1 MTDAIVVGGGFAG
14 VAAATALAEGG
25 ARVQLLEAR
34 PYLGGR
40 ARSFVDEETGAI
52 VDNGQH
58 LFMGCYVETRRLLER
73 LGTAAGLGLQPR
85 LEVPFLE
92 RGGRTVTFSLPPLPS
107 PLDLAAGF
115 LKFPGM
121 TWGGRLSLLRVAREV
136 ARHRDGGP
144 GPAAAG
150 RGGVL
155 DDLSVGE
162 WLAALGQSPR
172 SCERFWHPL
181 AIAALN
187 EEPER
192 ASAAMFLPVLREAFL
207 RGPEGSRLGI
217 PRVGLSQLYAEPA
230 PHFLRARD
238 GRVRLRAPVRE
249 IRLEQGRCVGVR
261 LADGGSIDAPAVVA
275 AVPHTELLELLPGAE
290 AEHPFLSG
298 LKRLETSP
306 IVSIYLWFGGLITGL
321 PFAGLIGGAWHWLFN
336 RGATPARPG
345 APDCVTLVRSAARG
359 MMDRPRESLERSA
372 LEDLHEFL
380 PESRRVRLRRS
391 LVIKE
396 KRATLAPLRGTL
408 GLRPPSRTPWPGLH
422 LAGDWTATGLPA
434 TVEGAVLSG
443 HRCARQVLEDR
454 LPAGVGERRAAP
466 AVPDA

>member
-1 MTDAIVVGGGFAG
+1 VTDAIVVGGGFAG

-25 ARVQLLEAR
+25 ARVLLLESR
-34 PYLGGR
+34 PHLGGR
-40 ARSFVDEETGAI
+40 ARSFVDPETGAI

-58 LFMGCYVETRRLLER
+58 LFMGCYVETRRLLAR
-73 LGTAAGLGLQPR
+73 LGTSAGLGLQPR
-85 LEVPFLE
+85 LVVPFLE
-92 RGGRTVTFSLPPLPS
+92 RGGKTVTLDLPPLPW

-115 LKFPGM
+115 LSFPGM
-121 TWGGRLSLLRVAREV
+121 TWGERFSLLRVVREV

-144 GPAAAG
+144 GPAA
-150 RGGVL
+150 GGGADVL
-155 DDLSVGE
+155 DDLSVAG

-172 SCERFWHPL
+172 ACERFWHPL

-192 ASAAMFLPVLREAFL
+192 ASAAMLLPVLREAFL
-207 RGPEGSRLGI
+207 RGREGARLGI

-230 PHFLRARD
+230 PHYLRSHD
-238 GRVRLRAPVRE
+238 GQVRLRAPVRE
-249 IRLEQGRCVGVR
+249 IRLEKGRCVGVR
-261 LADGGSIDAPAVVA
+261 LTDGGAIDAPAVVA
-275 AVPHTELLELLPGAE
+275 AVPHTDLLEMLPAAE
-290 AEHPFLSG
+290 ADHPFFSG

-306 IVSIYLWFGGLITGL
+306 IVSIYLWFGGPITGL

-336 RGATPARPG
+336 RSAAPARPG
-345 APDCVTLVRSAARG
+345 PPFCVTLVRSAARAIL
-359 MMDRPRESLERSA
+359 DRPRESLERSA
-372 LEDLHEFL
+372 LEDLHDFL
-380 PESRRVRLRRS
+380 PESRRAHLRRS

-396 KRATLAPLRGTL
+396 KRATLAPLCGTL
-408 GLRPPSRTPWPGLH
+408 GLRPSTRTPWPGLH

-454 LPAGVGERRAAP
+454 ASTGGGGRRAAP
-466 AVPDA
+466 AVPLA